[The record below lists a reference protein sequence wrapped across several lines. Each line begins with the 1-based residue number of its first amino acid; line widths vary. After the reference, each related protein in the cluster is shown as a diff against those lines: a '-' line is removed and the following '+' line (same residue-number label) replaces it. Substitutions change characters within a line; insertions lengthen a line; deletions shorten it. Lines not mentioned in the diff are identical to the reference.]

1 MQVQSKA
8 CCTRPPV
15 TLNGGYDSYELKGKY
30 IPYNGLKTYKT
41 GPAGAKRGIFVVYD
55 VFGLYIQSLK
65 GADILAYNHE
75 QQPDNAGEFQVFMP
89 DFFGEHPQDL
99 QNFPPKTPKQFKA
112 ISDFMNGYGYPPK
125 TVPLIA
131 PIMADIQK
139 MHPEIKSWAILG
151 FCWGGKIASLVC
163 QEGTLFKAAAQCH
176 PSLLDTEDAKK
187 VTVPMCI
194 LPSQDEVP
202 KVIGEWFHNLILNNP
217 ESYLE
222 YFDDQ
227 VHGWMTSR
235 ADFNDIHRY
244 EEYLRGYRIIRT
256 FFSRFL

>member
-1 MQVQSKA
+1 MDIQSKA

-15 TLNGGYDSYELKGKY
+15 TLTGGYDSYELKGRY
-30 IPYNGLKTYKT
+30 TEYNGLKTYET
-41 GPAGAKRGIFVVYD
+41 GDSGAKRGIFVIYD

-65 GADILAYNHE
+65 GADILAHNYDE
-75 QQPDNAGEFQVFMP
+75 LPDSAGKFQVFMP
-89 DFFGEHPQDL
+89 DFFGSHPQDL

-131 PIMADIQK
+131 PILADIQAK
-139 MHPEIKSWAILG
+139 HPEIKSWAIVG

-163 QEGTLFKAAAQCH
+163 QKGTAFKAAAQCH

-187 VTVPMCI
+187 VAVPMCV

-202 KVIGEWFHNLILNNP
+202 KVT
-217 ESYLE
+217 YLE
-222 YFDDQ
+222 YFTDQ

-235 ADFNDIHRY
+235 ADFNNVHNY
-244 EEYLRGYRIIRT
+244 EEYLRGYRIVRT
-256 FFSRFL
+256 FFAQYL